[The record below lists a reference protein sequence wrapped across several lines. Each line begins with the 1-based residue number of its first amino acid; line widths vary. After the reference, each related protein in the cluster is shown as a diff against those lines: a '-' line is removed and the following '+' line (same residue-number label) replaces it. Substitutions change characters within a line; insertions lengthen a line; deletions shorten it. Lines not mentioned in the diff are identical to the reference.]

1 MSDLPKI
8 IPVFPLPNVV
18 LFPRVQLPLHI
29 FEPRY
34 RMMVR
39 DTREKSQPLIGM
51 ALLRGDWQAQYE
63 GNPDIFPIGCAGE
76 MARVMPLQD
85 GRFNILLNGLRV
97 YRITEEILEKSYRQ
111 AVVEWQPE
119 ARGVLTPEQ
128 RQELNTLLEAYLQK
142 NEAVHKFLSDPSIE
156 DDLLVNFFAF
166 HLDFL
171 PIEKQSLLEASSI
184 PDRATLLRDML
195 DFKLTATRWQTG
207 GQGGSGKSGMH

>member
-1 MSDLPKI
+1 
-8 IPVFPLPNVV
+8 
-18 LFPRVQLPLHI
+18 
-29 FEPRY
+29 
-34 RMMVR
+34 MMVR
-39 DTREKSQPLIGM
+39 DTREKGQPLIGM

-76 MARVMPLQD
+76 MARVVPVQD
-85 GRFNILLNGLRV
+85 GRFNILLNGSRV
-97 YRITEEILEKSYRQ
+97 YRITEEVLEKPYRQ

-119 ARGVLTPEQ
+119 ARGALTPEQ
-128 RQELNTLLEAYLQK
+128 RQDLSTLLETYLQK

-171 PIEKQSLLEASSI
+171 PIEKQSLLEAPSI

-195 DFKLTATRWQTG
+195 DFKLAANRWQTG